1 MTAEDIQMIIDLILQ
16 WGPSIVSIITMIC
29 TVIMTIKKVA
39 SSNDANLQ
47 ELKLLESKMAN
58 ILQENVDLK
67 KDIRKITKKI
77 HNVKDKGE

>member
-39 SSNDANLQ
+39 SSNDANLNK
-47 ELKLLESKMAN
+47 LKEIETGMVNVLR
-58 ILQENVDLK
+58 ENADLK
-67 KDIRKITKKI
+67 KDLKKMTNKIYKI
-77 HNVKDKGE
+77 KATEE

>member
-47 ELKLLESKMAN
+47 ELKSLESKMAN

-77 HNVKDKGE
+77 ANVKDKGE

>member
-47 ELKLLESKMAN
+47 ELKTLESKMAN

>member
-39 SSNDANLQ
+39 SSNDTNLNK
-47 ELKLLESKMAN
+47 LKEIETGMVNVLK
-58 ILQENVDLK
+58 ENADLK
-67 KDIRKITKKI
+67 KDLKKMTNKIYKI
-77 HNVKDKGE
+77 KATEE

>member
-16 WGPSIVSIITMIC
+16 WGPSIVSIVTMIC

-47 ELKLLESKMAN
+47 ELKTLESKMAN

>member
-16 WGPSIVSIITMIC
+16 WGPAIVSIITMIC

-47 ELKLLESKMAN
+47 ELKSLESKMAS

-77 HNVKDKGE
+77 ANVKDKGE

>member
-39 SSNDANLQ
+39 SSNDANLNK
-47 ELKLLESKMAN
+47 LKEIETGMVNVLK
-58 ILQENVDLK
+58 ENADLK
-67 KDIRKITKKI
+67 KDLKKMTNKIYKI
-77 HNVKDKGE
+77 KATEE

>member
-47 ELKLLESKMAN
+47 ELKTIETKMMN
-58 ILQENVDLK
+58 VLQENADLK
-67 KDIRKITKKI
+67 KDIRKITNKI
-77 HNVKDKGE
+77 YKVKTKEE

>member
-39 SSNDANLQ
+39 SSNDANLNK
-47 ELKLLESKMAN
+47 LKEIEAGMVNVLK
-58 ILQENVDLK
+58 ENADLK
-67 KDIRKITKKI
+67 KDLKKMTNKIYKI
-77 HNVKDKGE
+77 KATEE